1 MVEVME
7 LFKPVFIDQR
17 ITLNPSDFASLKGE
31 DPIQDYLKKKISAA
45 LEGRCC
51 MHGYVREGSTELM
64 ARSMGQAEHGR
75 FTGDFLYYCK
85 IKILC
90 LLPEAGQVLNA
101 RILKMNKMGAYALL
115 VDGGNPLE
123 AMRILIPRDGY
134 IGVEEFDKL
143 QVDQDIRVRIMRS
156 RFQIN
161 DAFIQAIGQLESIGT
176 VAAIAEVE
184 EEAEEEVEAEAEE
197 EAEADVEEAEMDSES
212 ESETDEE

>member
-1 MVEVME
+1 MVGAMVEVME

-176 VAAIAEVE
+176 VATP
-184 EEAEEEVEAEAEE
+184 EAEE
-197 EAEADVEEAEMDSES
+197 EAEAEAEEAEAEEAEEEEAES
-212 ESETDEE
+212 EEAETDED